1 MTNNDVLRSLRY
13 ILDISDADMAAI
25 ITSGGSPV
33 EAQQVKQML
42 LFDSDA
48 EFSPCS
54 DDVMANALDG
64 LVYSKR
70 GRDDSRPAPPQEKP
84 ITNNVVLKKCRV
96 AFELKDSDMHE
107 IMSSVDFPV
116 SKPEMSALFRK
127 PGHKN
132 YRECG
137 DQFLRKFLKGLAM
150 RARPTGAHEN

>member
-13 ILDISDADMAAI
+13 ILGINDAELAAI
-25 ITSGGSPV
+25 ITLGGSALNAH
-33 EAQQVKQML
+33 EVKQML

-48 EFSPCS
+48 EFLACS
-54 DDVMANALDG
+54 DEVMANALDG

-70 GRDDSRPAPPQEKP
+70 GKDDSRPAPPQENP
-84 ITNNVVLKKCRV
+84 ITNNLVLKKFRV
-96 AFELKDSDMHE
+96 AFELKDSDMHD
-107 IMSSVDFPV
+107 IMASVNFPV

-137 DQFLRKFLKGLAM
+137 DQFLRNFLKGLAS
-150 RARPTGAHEN
+150 RGKAG

>member
-13 ILDISDADMAAI
+13 ILNINDADMAAI
-25 ITSGGSPV
+25 ISLGGSPV
-33 EAQQVKQML
+33 DAQQVKHML

-48 EFSPCS
+48 GYQPCA

-70 GRDDSRPAPPQEKP
+70 GKDESRPAPPQELP

-107 IMSSVDFPV
+107 IMNSVSFPV

-137 DQFLRKFLKGLAM
+137 DQFLRNFLKGLAM
-150 RARPTGAHEN
+150 RMKAA